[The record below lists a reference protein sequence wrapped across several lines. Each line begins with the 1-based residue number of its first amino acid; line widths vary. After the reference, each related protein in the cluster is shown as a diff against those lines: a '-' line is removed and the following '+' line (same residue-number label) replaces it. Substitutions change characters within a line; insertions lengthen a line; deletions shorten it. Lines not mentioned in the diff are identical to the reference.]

1 MTQINTE
8 LIPEINS
15 SLDLQLPSLLT
26 YEELH
31 EKLTGE
37 INHLINHEFEKLIF
51 YLYRIDVHEDRM
63 RTLLENNNGENA
75 ASLIADLIIQR
86 QLQKIKSRQQFSQR
100 GNDIDEEEKW

>member
-1 MTQINTE
+1 MSQVNID

-15 SLDLQLPSLLT
+15 SLDLQLAESLS
-26 YEELH
+26 YEELQ
-31 EKLTGE
+31 KRLATE

-100 GNDIDEEEKW
+100 DNDIDEDEKW